1 MSINALVVVGLL
13 MPLKKKIMKPIK
25 NVDEPNSLPQHNI
38 HKALENE
45 KKIKPSKVFDGYVE
59 KKKAKKK

>member
-1 MSINALVVVGLL
+1 MPSI
-13 MPLKKKIMKPIK
+13 KKKIMKPIK

-45 KKIKPSKVFDGYVE
+45 KKIKPSKVFDGYIE